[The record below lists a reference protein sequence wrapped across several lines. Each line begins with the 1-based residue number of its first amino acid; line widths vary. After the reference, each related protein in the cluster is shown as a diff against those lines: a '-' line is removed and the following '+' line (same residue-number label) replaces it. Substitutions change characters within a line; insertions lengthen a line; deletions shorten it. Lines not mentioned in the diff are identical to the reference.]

1 MINYTSKLLLIHNQL
16 RKYNIIIKNKT
27 ILLIISMN
35 LQVFFCCEK
44 NDPCQKKFYR
54 LVYALKFNTDSFPGL
69 SCHLIIRENY
79 RFVLGVYCMDSRI
92 FFDKASK
99 SKKCQNGCFSEK
111 NRPKSG
117 QLMGIF
123 SFFCIICTKYTLI
136 NLCSM

>member
-136 NLCSM
+136 NLCLM

>member
-1 MINYTSKLLLIHNQL
+1 
-16 RKYNIIIKNKT
+16 
-27 ILLIISMN
+27 
-35 LQVFFCCEK
+35 
-44 NDPCQKKFYR
+44 
-54 LVYALKFNTDSFPGL
+54 
-69 SCHLIIRENY
+69 
-79 RFVLGVYCMDSRI
+79 MDSRI

-136 NLCSM
+136 NLCLM